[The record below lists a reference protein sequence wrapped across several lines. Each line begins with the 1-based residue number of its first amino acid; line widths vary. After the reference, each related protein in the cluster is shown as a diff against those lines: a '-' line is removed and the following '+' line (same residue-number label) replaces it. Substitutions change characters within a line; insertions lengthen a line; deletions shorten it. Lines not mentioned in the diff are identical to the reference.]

1 MVTLTIGNLFM
12 SVFGGI
18 GMIMLPYD
26 LINEYIYRPKYI
38 DKNAWTRRQRVLL
51 PMLVKL
57 REEGKRLEKEAIQVE
72 LMRGLTGYVRRY
84 AFSKKMTVWQTRTL
98 MAEKEFEKL
107 QDQADFNNR
116 VEPCYYIWQL
126 LKGVFVLVYT
136 CLFAYLLTL
145 NVLGAL
151 GQQATQR
158 FDPLYWL
165 DAAVL
170 EM

>member
-1 MVTLTIGNLFM
+1 
-12 SVFGGI
+12 
-18 GMIMLPYD
+18 
-26 LINEYIYRPKYI
+26 
-38 DKNAWTRRQRVLL
+38 
-51 PMLVKL
+51 
-57 REEGKRLEKEAIQVE
+57 
-72 LMRGLTGYVRRY
+72 
-84 AFSKKMTVWQTRTL
+84 